1 MHSKNVWKNQITI
14 LFFNFSFEWVVGL
27 TSIYEFVFDSVNN
40 IREFILFKNELK
52 IFICAHVRNVDE
64 LWQGIALRKVYAN

>member
-1 MHSKNVWKNQITI
+1 M
-14 LFFNFSFEWVVGL
+14 GL
-27 TSIYEFVFDSVNN
+27 TSIYEFVLDSVNN

-64 LWQGIALRKVYAN
+64 LVTRDCLAKSIRKLILC